1 MSKNKWQLVLEK
13 DVGSIVV
20 ETFPTKDIA
29 QEELRYRN
37 SLTRAMGYTPDINY
51 IIKKINSND

>member
-1 MSKNKWQLVLEK
+1 MSKKKWQLVLEK

-51 IIKKINSND
+51 SIRKIN

>member
-20 ETFPTKDIA
+20 EDTA
-29 QEELRYRN
+29 QEELRFRN
-37 SLTRAMGYTPDINY
+37 SLTRAMGYSPDVNY
-51 IIKKINSND
+51 SIRKIN

>member
-20 ETFPTKDIA
+20 ETFPTKDTA
-29 QEELRYRN
+29 QEELRFRN
-37 SLTRAMGYTPDINY
+37 SLTRAMGYSPDVNY
-51 IIKKINSND
+51 SIRKIN